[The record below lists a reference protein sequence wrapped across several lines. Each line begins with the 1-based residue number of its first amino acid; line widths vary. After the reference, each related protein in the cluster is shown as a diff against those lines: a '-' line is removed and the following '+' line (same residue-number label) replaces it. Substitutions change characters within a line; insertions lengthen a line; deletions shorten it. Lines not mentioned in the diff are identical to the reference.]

1 MPKLDVEVS
10 QEELTFLMEAATI
23 YRDAG
28 KYQQARDVVRGLIA
42 LRPESDIPLVT
53 YGTILFAE
61 NNFDEAISYYQRA
74 VEKQPDSAY
83 AYVHLGEAFFMKKE
97 FSMAREHLSR
107 VIELNPEGPY
117 AQMAHSILEVIE

>member
-1 MPKLDVEVS
+1 MSNLAVEVS

-28 KYQQARDVVRGLIA
+28 KYQQAREVVLGLIA

-61 NNFDEAISYYQRA
+61 NNFDEAIEYYKSA
-74 VEKQPDSAY
+74 IEKNSASAY
-83 AYVHLGEAFFMKKE
+83 AYVHLGEAYFMKKD
-97 FSMAREHLSR
+97 FSIAREHLTR
-107 VIELNPEGPY
+107 AIELSSDGPHG
-117 AQMAHSILEVIE
+117 QMAKSILEVIE

>member
-1 MPKLDVEVS
+1 MPKLNVEVS
-10 QEELTFLMEAATI
+10 HEELTFLMEAATI

-42 LRPESDIPLVT
+42 LRPDSDIPLVT

-61 NNFDEAISYYQRA
+61 NNFDEAITYYQSA
-74 VEKQPDSAY
+74 IEKQPDSVY

-97 FSMAREHLSR
+97 FSMARQHLAR
-107 VIELNPEGPY
+107 VIELSPESPHG
-117 AQMAHSILEVIE
+117 QMARSILEVIE